1 MANDVRI
8 ATPSA
13 DAAALKSLKDW
24 ALRLQSSE
32 ESIPRSVASQIP
44 MAIRAAQRSILPA
57 DPKALAIEV
66 AQLEEWA
73 AAFNMPEADWKAA
86 TGFYRESLGH
96 LPSDLLTE
104 AFRAVRA
111 THKWGMRLPLPSE
124 LLAAVSDRLDER
136 KLLIA
141 KLEIA
146 KRCPAES
153 DSRPPPSE
161 AEKQRVAELLSQ
173 WRTGRSTT
181 ATPT

>member
-1 MANDVRI
+1 MANHVRT

-32 ESIPRSVASQIP
+32 ESIPRTVASQIP
-44 MAIRAAQRSILPA
+44 AALRAAQRSLLPC
-57 DPKALAIEV
+57 DPKQIGIEV
-66 AQLEEWA
+66 AGIEEWA

-96 LPSDLLTE
+96 LPADLLTE

-124 LLAAVSDRLDER
+124 LLAAVSEQMDER
-136 KLLIA
+136 KLLVA

-146 KRCPAES
+146 RRCPTEI
-153 DSRPPPSE
+153 DRPPPTE
-161 AEKQRVAELLSQ
+161 AEKARVDEIMRS
-173 WRTGRSTT
+173 WRSNRDTT
-181 ATPT
+181 ATAS